1 MTYQPPAPGD
11 KIIIVGG
18 GCFGLS
24 TAYALSLKGIYDVWV
39 YDRQTIP
46 APDAASTDINKIV
59 RMDYADDT
67 IYMHLAIEAIQMW
80 HQWNKE
86 RADMGLEPVF
96 HPSGVL
102 LFSSN
107 GEYSDFEKQSLK
119 HIREAGYGHVIEELK
134 SPEEII
140 ARYPYFKDAVDN
152 GYNIA
157 YLNKEGGWCNS
168 AEAVK
173 HLYGK
178 CVANGVKFVQGAKG
192 ELAQVHC
199 DPTQPKKVIGI
210 QTKDGL
216 IHYADRVVLAT
227 GSWTAGLVD
236 MSDQLVASGQVVVHF
251 KPPQSLSKQL
261 KNQPVWC
268 ADLSRTGY
276 YGFPTNGDGKV
287 KVGRHFSGY
296 LNPREDGISIPRT
309 QLAHVT
315 DTIPIKDLREM
326 RGFLNE
332 FLPSTSSLDVSYARV
347 CWYSDSIDG
356 NFLVA
361 PHPEFSNLIVASG
374 DSGHGMKFI
383 TNLGFKI
390 CHVIEGID
398 SEYSRSWAWHH
409 LSSEN
414 VRLDGLR
421 ADVDQRRAILIEQD
435 NEEARMALA
444 EELLA
449 AKARL

>member
-1 MTYQPPAPGD
+1 MVYQPPTPGN

-46 APDAASTDINKIV
+46 APDAAST
-59 RMDYADDT
+59 
-67 IYMHLAIEAIQMW
+67 
-80 HQWNKE
+80 E
-86 RADMGLEPVF
+86 RADMGQEPVF

-107 GEYSDFEKQSLK
+107 GEYSDFEQQSMR
-119 HIREAGYGHVIEELK
+119 HIREAGYGHVIEELGPK
-134 SPEEII
+134 DII
-140 ARYPYFKDAVDN
+140 SRYPYLKDAVGN
-152 GYNIA
+152 GYNIG
-157 YLNKEGGWCNS
+157 YLNKAGGWCNS

-173 HLYGK
+173 HLYTK
-178 CVANGVKFVQGAKG
+178 CVANGVNFVQGPKG

-199 DPTQPKKVIGI
+199 NPNNPKEVIGI
-210 QTKDGL
+210 KTTDGL
-216 IHYADRVVLAT
+216 VHLADRVVLAT

-236 MSDQLVASGQVVVHF
+236 VSDQLVASGQIVVHF
-251 KPPQSLSKQL
+251 NPPQSISQQL
-261 KNQPVWC
+261 KDQPVWC

-296 LNPREDGISIPRT
+296 LYPRQDGISIPRT
-309 QLAHVT
+309 QVT
-315 DTIPIKDLREM
+315 HAADTIPIKDLREM
-326 RGFLNE
+326 RGFLDQ
-332 FLPSTSSLDVSYARV
+332 FLPCTSSLDVSYARV

-361 PHPEFSNLIVASG
+361 PHPEYSNLIVASG

-383 TNLGFKI
+383 TTLGFKI

-398 SEYSRSWAWHH
+398 SEYSRAWAWHH
-409 LSSEN
+409 LSSED

-421 ADVDQRRAILIEQD
+421 ADVNQKRPILIELG

-444 EELLA
+444 KELLHQ
-449 AKARL
+449 KSRL